1 MVKEIDSMDNG
12 SQRVV
17 NNKIVRQRGR
27 KILMAG
33 FHVRRHGAVRRGE
46 EVSSVH
52 CMSIVKWYAQDN
64 QSLIE

>member
-17 NNKIVRQRGR
+17 NNKIVRQCGQ
-27 KILMAG
+27 KMLVAG
-33 FHVRRHGAVRRGE
+33 FHVRRYGAVRRGE

-52 CMSIVKWYAQDN
+52 CMSIVRLYAHDD

>member
-17 NNKIVRQRGR
+17 NNKIVRQCGR
-27 KILMAG
+27 KMLVAG
-33 FHVRRHGAVRRGE
+33 IHVRRYGGVRRGE
-46 EVSSVH
+46 DVSSVH
-52 CMSIVKWYAQDN
+52 CMSIVKWCAQDN